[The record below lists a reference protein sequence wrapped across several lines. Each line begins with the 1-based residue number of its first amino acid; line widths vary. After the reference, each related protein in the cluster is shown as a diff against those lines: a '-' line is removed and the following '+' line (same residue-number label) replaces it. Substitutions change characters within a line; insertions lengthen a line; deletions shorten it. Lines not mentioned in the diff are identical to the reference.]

1 LIIKEVKKMKWQKPV
16 LLQIT
21 STAGETFCIP
31 NKCNG
36 GSGNVNCKMG
46 VTAAN
51 KCNKGVAHK

>member
-1 LIIKEVKKMKWQKPV
+1 MKWQKPV

-31 NKCNG
+31 NQCNG
-36 GSGNVNCKMG
+36 GSGNVDCKMG